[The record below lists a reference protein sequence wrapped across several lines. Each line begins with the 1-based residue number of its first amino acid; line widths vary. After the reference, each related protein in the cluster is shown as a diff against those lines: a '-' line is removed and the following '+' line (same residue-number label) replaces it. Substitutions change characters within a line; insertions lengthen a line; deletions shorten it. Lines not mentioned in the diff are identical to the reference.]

1 MFYISLK
8 GGEKMDCSDNKPLKE
23 YSTKELFEELSSR
36 DETEII
42 EIERNYINGESTV
55 IALLKT
61 VFK

>member
-1 MFYISLK
+1 
-8 GGEKMDCSDNKPLKE
+8 MDCSDNKPLKE